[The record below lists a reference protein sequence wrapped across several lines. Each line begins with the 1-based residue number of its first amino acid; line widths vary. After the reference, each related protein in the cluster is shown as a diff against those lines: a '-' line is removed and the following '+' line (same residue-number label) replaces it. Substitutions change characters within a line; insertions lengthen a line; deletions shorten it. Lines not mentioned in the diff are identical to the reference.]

1 LHGGVPCQHVPQ
13 RQLTSSVSTA
23 ANYLSSNNTTNLTS
37 ANNTNSNT
45 NSWPFILSPVPSL
58 LANVPQNNVSSLISY
73 NTARPLS
80 SAPPTAIATITDSVL
95 SDLNNLNLQ
104 NPVEGAIR
112 ASANLIH
119 APLVENYNEINS
131 DLNTEMSS
139 NMTSSSQNSRLLDI

>member
-23 ANYLSSNNTTNLTS
+23 SNYLSSNNTANSTL
-37 ANNTNSNT
+37 ANNTSSNT

-73 NTARPLS
+73 NTTRPLS

-112 ASANLIH
+112 ASTNLIH
-119 APLVENYNEINS
+119 APLVENYNGTNN
-131 DLNTEMSS
+131 DLHTEMSS